1 MVVYMVLELNKSMF
15 VDIMQGEGYSNV
27 ALEVIFDFEEQLEQ
41 EQEQEQE
48 TKFDKQNIKAYY
60 TEYELEDLLREYDHL
75 IDLYYEDE
83 ELEELDQD
91 ELQELKLEEL
101 KKHKHIIKL
110 KNGEY
115 LLIGE

>member
-27 ALEVIFDFEEQLEQ
+27 ALEVIFDFEEQLEEGQ
-41 EQEQEQE
+41 EQV

-91 ELQELKLEEL
+91 ELEELKLEEL
-101 KKHKHIIKL
+101 KKHKHIINL